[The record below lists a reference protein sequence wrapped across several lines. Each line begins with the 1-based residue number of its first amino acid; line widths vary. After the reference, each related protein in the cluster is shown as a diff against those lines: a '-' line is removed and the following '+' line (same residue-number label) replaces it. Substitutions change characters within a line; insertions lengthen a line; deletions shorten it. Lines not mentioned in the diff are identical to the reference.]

1 MFNNAPSDANL
12 PKEDPTIRRARLRSV
27 WIAHVGMFI
36 FSLGFSIVLTGVY
49 PYMKQL
55 LPSLSSDVEGEEEGG
70 DDSDLVTRYG
80 WVVSI
85 NPLGQLIFSPVFGWI
100 SNRMGSIRVVCLIS
114 SVAYTFGNVLYS
126 ILSVFP
132 ESSRYGLLLFCR
144 FMIGMASGEGFT
156 AER

>member
-1 MFNNAPSDANL
+1 MFRNAPANEEI
-12 PKEDPTIRRARLRSV
+12 PKENPGIRRARLRSV

-55 LPSLSSDVEGEEEGG
+55 LPSLAQEGE
-70 DDSDLVTRYG
+70 DDGDLVTRYG

-114 SVAYTFGNVLYS
+114 SVCYTLGNIMYS

-132 ESSRYGLLLFCR
+132 ESSRYGLLMFCR
-144 FMIGMASGEGFT
+144 FMIGMASGIV
-156 AER
+156 A